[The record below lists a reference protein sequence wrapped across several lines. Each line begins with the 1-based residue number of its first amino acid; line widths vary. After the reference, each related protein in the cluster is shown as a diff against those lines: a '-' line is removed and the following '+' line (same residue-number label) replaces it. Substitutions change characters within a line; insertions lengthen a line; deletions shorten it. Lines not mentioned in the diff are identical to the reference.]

1 MENMQIMDE
10 QITVSSRN
18 GNNLMVYYGRLNL
31 LPGNISMGTWSVQY
45 GNDQQWL
52 QVDFK
57 KKMAIGKVATQG
69 RGDQDEWVIS
79 YSLSYSL
86 DANQFEEYKHCGHVK
101 VRFYAR
107 HDITFE
113 KLEGL
118 LLATKVRR
126 GSGDV
131 TTFFILLN

>member
-1 MENMQIMDE
+1 
-10 QITVSSRN
+10 
-18 GNNLMVYYGRLNL
+18 MVYYGRLNL

-107 HDITFE
+107 HDITVE
-113 KLEGL
+113 KFKGL
-118 LLATKVRR
+118 LKATEV
-126 GSGDV
+126 GPSLFYSIY
-131 TTFFILLN
+131 TTS

>member
-1 MENMQIMDE
+1 MQIMDE
-10 QITVSSRN
+10 QISVSSRN
-18 GNNLMVYYGRLNL
+18 GNNLMAYYGRLNL
-31 LPGNISMGTWSVQY
+31 LPGNTKRGAWSVQHD
-45 GNDQQWL
+45 NDQQWL
-52 QVDFK
+52 QVDFG

-107 HDITFE
+107 HDITVE
-113 KLEGL
+113 KLKGL
-118 LLATKVRR
+118 LLATEVGR

>member
-1 MENMQIMDE
+1 MENMQIMDA

-18 GNNLMVYYGRLNL
+18 ENNLMAYYGRLNL

-86 DANQFEEYKHCGHVK
+86 DANHFEDYKHCGHVK

-107 HDITFE
+107 HDITVE
-113 KLEGL
+113 
-118 LLATKVRR
+118 
-126 GSGDV
+126 
-131 TTFFILLN
+131 